1 MPSPRSHAGA
11 RRLRRESSEVEN
23 RLWSALRSRQ
33 HGFKFRR
40 QHPIPP
46 YTADFACIEARL
58 VVELDGGQHGGAA
71 DAARDTKLVAMGW
84 LVKRYWNSDVTT
96 NLDGVVTDIIARV
109 MERMTRKG

>member
-1 MPSPRSHAGA
+1 MPSPRTHAGA
-11 RRLRRESSEVEN
+11 RRLRRESTEVEN

-46 YTADFACIEARL
+46 YTADFACIEARV
-58 VVELDGGQHGGAA
+58 VVELDGGRHGGAA
-71 DAARDTKLVAMGW
+71 DAARDAKLLAMGW

-96 NLDGVVTDIIARV
+96 NLDGVVTDIVARV